1 MAGAGAVGGAGR
13 QRQDVARIR
22 STLSPRYRSKHFTD
36 ATSSRRST
44 LPRVVQGEG
53 PPHPLSGVSATT
65 GGALARG
72 RRKIDG
78 RHRRRDDAMEVGARG
93 PTGREAAGG
102 ASQEGG
108 TSKKE
113 GPPSS
118 DAPTSAREFAREA
131 TRTQPRLIARRTS
144 PRRSPALK
152 AFRPVQIARA
162 PAPGRAAGG
171 DPASALV
178 PRRRE

>member
-1 MAGAGAVGGAGR
+1 MPADGR
-13 QRQDVARIR
+13 RRCRGRRRSAKTRRSGRIR

-53 PPHPLSGVSATT
+53 PPQPLSGISATT

-93 PTGREAAGG
+93 PTGREAPGG
-102 ASQEGG
+102 AHQEGG

-113 GPPSS
+113 DTPSS
-118 DAPTSAREFAREA
+118 DAPTSSREFAREA

-144 PRRSPALK
+144 PRRSPTLK
-152 AFRPVQIARA
+152 RRLQTGANSSC
-162 PAPGRAAGG
+162 
-171 DPASALV
+171 ASAR
-178 PRRRE
+178 PRSWW